1 MQHNLR
7 KHEVIGLVLV
17 FLAATCIGIGLYLT
31 LLGAIGRPLLH
42 QSSDYF
48 IKGKEFVL
56 FPIFYG
62 VGALLWVLGKIE
74 LKEAMPG
81 KNRER

>member
-7 KHEVIGLVLV
+7 RHEVIGLVLV
-17 FLAATCIGIGLYLT
+17 FLGATSIGVGIYLT
-31 LLGAIGRPLLH
+31 LLGAVGRPLLY

-48 IKGKEFVL
+48 IKGKEFIL
-56 FPIFYG
+56 FPLFYG
-62 VGALLWVLGKIE
+62 IGALLMALGKIE

-81 KNRER
+81 KNRE